1 MFEEIYCHMHI
12 MPGLQIR
19 KWSRARAYAVGAL
32 FKRFNSSWCPAA
44 LCRPTA
50 VGVDDFGLHEA
61 HSEVVKNR
69 RFVEVAESRQVVLS
83 Y

>member
-1 MFEEIYCHMHI
+1 MDQRA
-12 MPGLQIR
+12 GLWCWCFIQ
-19 KWSRARAYAVGAL
+19 AFQQL
-32 FKRFNSSWCPAA
+32 MLPSSS
-44 LCRPTA
+44 PTA

-83 Y
+83 YEDVGVAEVGQ